1 MLSIHLFAV
10 YAILL
15 FLLCYRR
22 ICCHA
27 ASSLSNAISVR
38 HTNPYHIFL
47 AALLGT
53 ALLLRLLFA
62 YFYHG
67 FDTDISCFAAWADRI
82 FQAGPA
88 QFYSP
93 DVFTDYPPGYMYI
106 LYVIGAVCSL
116 LQIPYLSELHLLLLK
131 LPAVLCDIA
140 CGYLLYRTARGKI
153 SEIPALFLTFIYLF
167 NPAVILNSAVWGQV
181 DSVFTLALV
190 LMCLCLTHSHMLRA
204 YIAFGLGVLLK
215 PQMLV
220 FTPVL
225 LVGILDNIFLK
236 DFSLRKLLL
245 NLLHGACVLL
255 SMLVLCLPFGLD
267 KVFSQYVQTL
277 DSYPYTSVNAY
288 NFWGFLGLNWI
299 SQENTFLFFSYR
311 TWGMIVILLI
321 VLFTF
326 VIGLRCKDDNT
337 KYFLLGA
344 FVILTMFVFSVRM
357 HERYMYPGL
366 ILLLFAFVYKQL
378 KPLYLCYGIYSVLH
392 FYNTA
397 HVMFFYD
404 PQNYDR
410 KAPVILLVSAGM
422 ILCTLYFYSL
432 IVRCYGKK
440 NIPENYLITCT
451 SHRQRRSASQGAV
464 TSKRRSLPNPI
475 LPSEK
480 KITLHRA
487 DWFLLSAITILY
499 SCFALYDLGNIQA
512 PQTSFEISQGEHI
525 VLDFGEN
532 AVPASLSYY
541 IAPSDE
547 RRFAVE
553 YKTLYEEAWSYPG
566 EVTLDDVF
574 TWEDISL
581 ENTSRYLRLTLL
593 SVNASLLELTF
604 SDAQGNIIVP
614 VNSVDYPTLFDEV
627 LLHPVRSTFRDSMY
641 FDEIYHART
650 AYEYL
655 HGLYSYE
662 NTHPPLGKI
671 LISVGIAFFGMTPF
685 GWRIV
690 GTLFGIAMVPIAYL
704 FGRRF
709 TKSTPAAAL
718 ACTLFAFDF
727 MHFTQTRIATI
738 DVFVTFFVILMYYFM
753 YEYSRLSFFDTP
765 LYKTFIPL
773 GASGICMGL
782 GIACKWTG
790 MYAGMGLA
798 VIFFA
803 ILYRRM
809 REYRYAL
816 STPKGSTN
824 GISHAHI
831 IKCFIPHVKKTILFC
846 VGFFGCIPAMI
857 YLLSYLPFQ
866 DGTEGGL
873 LTRALANQSQM
884 FHYHSG
890 LEATHAYSST
900 FYEWPTMVRPIWYFS
915 GIVSDT
921 VREGISAFGNPL
933 VWWIGIPA
941 FLYVLY
947 LSIAKKDRYAVFLTV
962 GYLAQYLPWFF
973 VTRITFI
980 YHYFPSV
987 FFVVMMIIYSF
998 MQWKKLVSPRS
1009 FVICVSLYGLAAFL
1023 LFVLF
1028 YPVLSGQ
1035 PVEAAFV
1042 NKWLRWC
1049 EGWVLTAR

>member
-1 MLSIHLFAV
+1 MLSIHFIAV
-10 YAILL
+10 LTI
-15 FLLCYRR
+15 FIFWLCYRHL
-22 ICCHA
+22 CHSA
-27 ASSLSNAISVR
+27 AHSPASEHVVSARRVNERTHSFNSLMV
-38 HTNPYHIFL
+38 
-47 AALLGT
+47 LLGA
-53 ALLLRLLFA
+53 ALLLRLLLA

-82 FQAGPA
+82 FTIGPA
-88 QFYSP
+88 QFYSS
-93 DVFTDYPPGYMYI
+93 DIFTDYPPGYMYI

-116 LQIPYLSELHLLLLK
+116 FQLPYLSGLHLLLLK

-140 CGYLLYRTARGKI
+140 CGFLLYRTARQKF
-153 SEIPALFLTFIYLF
+153 SHTPALLLAFIYLF

-181 DSVFTLALV
+181 DSVYTLALV
-190 LMCLCLTHSHMLRA
+190 LMCLYLTAGKMPPA
-204 YIAFGLGVLLK
+204 YIAFGFGVLLK

-225 LVGILDNIFLK
+225 LAGILDHVFLK
-236 DFSLRKLLL
+236 DFSMQKLLQ

-255 SMLVLCLPFGLD
+255 GMLLLCLPFGLD
-267 KVFSQYVQTL
+267 KVFAQYTQTL
-277 DSYPYTSVNAY
+277 GSYPYAAVNAY

-299 SQENTFLFFSYR
+299 SQDNTFLFFSYR

-326 VIGLRCKDDNT
+326 VISLRCKEDNN
-337 KYFLLGA
+337 KYPLLGA
-344 FVILTMFVFSVRM
+344 FIILTMFVFSVRM

-366 ILLLFAFVYKQL
+366 ILLLFAFLYKPV
-378 KPLYLCYGIYSVLH
+378 KPAFLCYGAFSVLH

-422 ILCTLYFYSL
+422 VLCTLYLYSV
-432 IVRCYGKK
+432 IARFYGKK
-440 NIPENYLITCT
+440 
-451 SHRQRRSASQGAV
+451 GAAV
-464 TSKRRSLPNPI
+464 AKPKDAPPPI
-475 LPSEK
+475 LLSEK
-480 KITLHRA
+480 KISFHRA
-487 DWFLLSAITILY
+487 DRILLSAITILY
-499 SCFALYDLGNIQA
+499 SCFALYDLGDTSA
-512 PQTSFEISQGEHI
+512 PQTSYEIHQGESI

-532 AVPASLSYY
+532 ISPALLSYY
-541 IAPSDE
+541 IAPSHE
-547 RRFAVE
+547 RCFTVE
-553 YKTLYEEAWSYPG
+553 SKALYEEAWSYLG
-566 EVTLDDVF
+566 EITLDDVF
-574 TWEDISL
+574 TWQDISL
-581 ENTSRYLRLTLL
+581 ENTFRYLRLTLL
-593 SVNASLLELTF
+593 NTDASLLELTF
-604 SDAQGNIIVP
+604 SDAWGNLLTPI
-614 VNSVDYPTLFDEV
+614 NSADYPALFDEV
-627 LLHPVRSTFRDSMY
+627 RLYPARSTFRNSMY

-671 LISVGIAFFGMTPF
+671 LISIGIALFGMTPF

-690 GTLFGIAMVPIAYL
+690 GTLFGIAMVPVAYL
-704 FGRRF
+704 FGMRF

-738 DVFVTFFVILMYYFM
+738 DVYVTFFVILMYYFM
-753 YEYSRLSFFDTP
+753 YEYSRLSFYDTP
-765 LYKTFIPL
+765 LGKTLLPL

-790 MYAGMGLA
+790 MYAGAGLA

-803 ILYRRM
+803 TLYRRM
-809 REYRYAL
+809 QEYRYAL
-816 STPKGSTN
+816 SNPKGSTL

-831 IKCFIPHVKKTILFC
+831 IKSFIPNAKKTILFC
-846 VGFFGCIPAMI
+846 VGFFGCIPAVI
-857 YLLSYLPFQ
+857 YLLSYLPFR
-866 DGTEGGL
+866 DNTGNGL
-873 LTRALANQSQM
+873 FARALANQSLM
-884 FHYHSG
+884 FSYHSG
-890 LEATHAYSST
+890 LEATHAYSSA

-915 GIVSDT
+915 GIVNDT

-933 VWWIGIPA
+933 VWWAGIPA
-941 FLYVLY
+941 FLYMLY
-947 LSIAKKDRYAVFLTV
+947 LAIAKKDRCAAFLTV

-987 FFVVMMIIYSF
+987 FFVVMMIVYSF
-998 MQWKKLVSPRS
+998 MQWKKRLSPRS
-1009 FVICVSLYGLAAFL
+1009 FAICVSLYGLAAFA

-1042 NKWLRWC
+1042 DKWLRWFK
-1049 EGWVLTAR
+1049 GWVLVAR